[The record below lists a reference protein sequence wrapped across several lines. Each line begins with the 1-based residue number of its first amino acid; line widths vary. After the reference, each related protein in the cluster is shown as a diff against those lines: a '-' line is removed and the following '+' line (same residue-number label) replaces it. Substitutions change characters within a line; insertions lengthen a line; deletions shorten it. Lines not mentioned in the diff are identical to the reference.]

1 MGENEMSDR
10 NVEDI
15 MDKRRSKKLI
25 KKYNNGNNVSDNI
38 WSQTDR
44 LFKLHVID

>member
-15 MDKRRSKKLI
+15 MDKRRSKKLM

-38 WSQTDR
+38 WSKTDR
-44 LFKLHVID
+44 LFKLHVIN